1 VRLDGADLKRSNE
14 LKEAFNM
21 AVTQTLTVRN
31 STEKAGTSWRERWP
45 TVVSVA
51 LVAAVTPAIA
61 YGLFADEAYR
71 GYGNDVVLTSRA
83 QDLLTALVLPALVW
97 AGARSRRGSLRAHI
111 LWLGLLFYLLYSY
124 ALYLIGWEQNRCFLL
139 YVAIVTLSGAALV
152 DGLLRVEVHAVQP
165 LLRSHHLKAMGIFLV
180 TIGVAFTGLWLT
192 DVLPMVFGGRQPQ
205 HLGPGGTP
213 YAVYVLDLALA
224 LPTVVATGILLI
236 RDHPASGVLG
246 GMVLVK
252 ISTLFTAL
260 WLGVL
265 VQSIAGSGTS
275 FTPDMIPGGALLIF
289 SIAVVRRG
297 AQLLR
302 NPPMPWIRSALWPES
317 RHDPAGG
324 SSGTRHSTV
333 VP

>member
-1 VRLDGADLKRSNE
+1 
-14 LKEAFNM
+14 M
-21 AVTQTLTVRN
+21 AVTRMPTVRN
-31 STEKAGTSWRERWP
+31 SAVKPGAGWRGRWP
-45 TVVSVA
+45 SVASVA
-51 LVAAVTPAIA
+51 LVAAVAPAVA
-61 YGLFADEAYR
+61 YGLFTDEAYR
-71 GYGNDVVLTSRA
+71 GYSNDVILTSRA
-83 QDLLTALVLPALVW
+83 QDLLTAFVLPALVV
-97 AGARSRRGSLRAHI
+97 AGSRSRRGSLRAHI

-139 YVAIVTLSGAALV
+139 YVVIVTLSGAALL
-152 DGLLRVEVHAVQP
+152 DGLLRVDVHAVQP
-165 LLRSHHLKAMGIFLV
+165 LLRSHRLKAMGIFLV
-180 TIGVAFTGLWLT
+180 VIGVAFTGLWLT

-213 YAVYVLDLALA
+213 YAVYVLDLSLA

-246 GMVLVK
+246 GVVLVK
-252 ISTLFTAL
+252 ISTLFSAL

-265 VQSIAGSGTS
+265 VQSIAGSGAS
-275 FTPDMIPGGALLIF
+275 FTPDMIPGAALLIF
-289 SIAVVRRG
+289 SIAVVRHG

-302 NPPMPWIRSALWPES
+302 DPPTPWIRSTLWPES